1 MRALRL
7 HVTPSGFVRAR
18 TLGRFTESAIFGPL
32 SNLRLAEVPEPGIP
46 TPGSL
51 AEGWVGLDVM
61 GCGIC
66 GTDLGTLSYHA
77 SPVLEPFGSFPAVLG
92 HEILARVRETGPGVT
107 GLEPGM
113 RVAVDPFLSCQVRG
127 HPEADHCPSC
137 RAGRH
142 ATCEEAGEEGVVAL
156 EAGRLSPG
164 LTMGYHRDLPGGFGE
179 RMVAHHSQ
187 VFPVPDALDDRTAV
201 LTEPLSIGVHAV
213 LNAGP
218 GGGRIQDLE
227 SDVLVIGS
235 GPIAMGVVWALR
247 ATGFRGSITAQT
259 KRAHEAEMAR
269 RLGATNVVKPGLEA
283 REALIATGSQAYQP
297 ILGDEVF
304 SGGGFPL
311 VFDCVGNAGSLT
323 QALRWTA
330 PRGTLVMLGCAAEIP
345 KLDLTFVWARELN
358 VRGFVGHAWETWE
371 GERRHSFQITHD
383 LLVAT
388 GAPVRE
394 LVTHTFPLARYRE
407 AFSVASNHRRSGA
420 LKVVLEPG

>member
-7 HVTPSGFVRAR
+7 DVTPAGFVRAR
-18 TLGRFTESAIFGPL
+18 TLGRLTEAALYGPL
-32 SNLRLAEVPEPGIP
+32 SNLRLTEVPEPGVP
-46 TPGSL
+46 SPGRL
-51 AEGWVGLDVM
+51 APGWVGLDVM
-61 GCGIC
+61 ACGIC
-66 GTDLGTLSYHA
+66 GTDLGTLSYRA

-92 HEILARVRETGPGVT
+92 HEILARVREVGPGVT

-127 HPEADHCPSC
+127 HPEDRHCPSC
-137 RAGRH
+137 RDGRH
-142 ATCEEAGEEGVVAL
+142 ATCEEAGEDGEAAEGGGAL
-156 EAGRLSPG
+156 SRG

-179 RMVAHHSQ
+179 RMVAHESQ
-187 VFPVPDALDDRTAV
+187 LFPVPDALDDQTAV
-201 LTEPLSIGVHAV
+201 LTEPLSIGMHAV

-218 GGGRIQDLE
+218 GGGRIADPE
-227 SDVLVIGS
+227 ADVLVVGS
-235 GPIAMGVVWALR
+235 GPIAMGVIWALR

-259 KRAHEAEMAR
+259 KRAHEADMAM
-269 RLGATNVVKPGLEA
+269 RLGATQAVKPGLEA
-283 REALIATGSQAYQP
+283 REALIATGSRAYQP
-297 ILGDEVF
+297 ILGNEVF

-345 KLDLTFVWARELN
+345 KLDLTFLWARELQ
-358 VRGFVGHAWETWE
+358 VRGFVGHAWESWE

-388 GAPVRE
+388 GAPVRD

-407 AFSVASNHRRSGA
+407 ALSVAGNHRRSGA
-420 LKVVLEPG
+420 MKVVLEP

>member
-1 MRALRL
+1 MRALRF
-7 HVTPSGFVRAR
+7 HVTPAGFVRAR
-18 TLGRFTESAIFGPL
+18 TLGRVSEAAVFGPL
-32 SNLRLAEVPEPGIP
+32 SNLRLTEVPEPGLSG
-46 TPGSL
+46 PGVL
-51 AEGWVGLDVM
+51 APGWVGLDVLA
-61 GCGIC
+61 CGIC
-66 GTDLGTLSYHA
+66 GTDLGTLSYRA

-92 HEILARVRETGPGVT
+92 HEILARVREVGPGVR
-107 GLEPGM
+107 GVEPGM
-113 RVAVDPFLSCQVRG
+113 RVAVDPFLSCEVRG
-127 HPEADHCPSC
+127 HLAPAHCPSC
-137 RAGRH
+137 REGRH
-142 ATCEEAGEEGVVAL
+142 ATCEEAGEEGTLQLAD
-156 EAGRLSPG
+156 RPLSPG
-164 LTMGYHRDLPGGFGE
+164 LTLGYHRDLPGGFGE
-179 RMVAHHSQ
+179 RMVAHERQ
-187 VFPVPDALDDRTAV
+187 LFPVPDGLDDLTAV

-218 GGGRIQDLE
+218 GGGRLADPE
-227 SDVLVIGS
+227 ADVLVIGS
-235 GPIAMGVVWALR
+235 GPIAMGVIWALR

-311 VFDCVGNAGSLT
+311 VFDCVGSGGSLT

-330 PRGTLVMLGCAAEIP
+330 PRGTLIMLGCAAEIP

-358 VRGFVGHAWETWE
+358 IRGFVGHAWERWE
-371 GERRHSFQITHD
+371 GGRRHSFQITHD

-394 LVTHTFPLARYRE
+394 LVTHTFSLARYRE
-407 AFSVASNHRRSGA
+407 AFSVAANHRRSGA
-420 LKVVLEPG
+420 LKVVLTP